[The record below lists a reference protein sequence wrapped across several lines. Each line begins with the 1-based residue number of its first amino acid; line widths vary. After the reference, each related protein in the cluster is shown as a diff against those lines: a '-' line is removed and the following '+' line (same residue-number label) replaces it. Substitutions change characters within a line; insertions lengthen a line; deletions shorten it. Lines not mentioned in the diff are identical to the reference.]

1 MLTKL
6 RHSTI
11 NMRSGL
17 WFVFFLNQHKL
28 PRPSDQ
34 LPRQC
39 SSTIIMQAEELET
52 GLCFSDHID
61 WLMFISTL
69 SLCKLTYRKNQEPQ
83 PRKSRA

>member
-34 LPRQC
+34 LPWPSDQLPRQC
-39 SSTIIMQAEELET
+39 SSTIIMQAEEDSET
-52 GLCFSDHID
+52 GVCLN
-61 WLMFISTL
+61 W
-69 SLCKLTYRKNQEPQ
+69 KLAY
-83 PRKSRA
+83 AFLII

>member
-39 SSTIIMQAEELET
+39 SSTIIMQAEEDSET
-52 GLCFSDHID
+52 GVCLN
-61 WLMFISTL
+61 W
-69 SLCKLTYRKNQEPQ
+69 KLAYVYINTKPL
-83 PRKSRA
+83 